1 MSIFGNP
8 SEQSGK
14 DLLASNAIRKWVL
27 PSLRA
32 PTEVAAPRLS
42 GADAAALAHDRCPA
56 MCGDGHALDFLTRDL
71 ICVARLASLRV
82 RTEKA

>member
-1 MSIFGNP
+1 VSIFGNP

-14 DLLASNAIRKWVL
+14 DLWASNAISKWVL

-32 PTEVAAPRLS
+32 PTEVAAPSLR
-42 GADAAALAHDRCPA
+42 GADAADPAHDRHRA
-56 MCGDGHALDFLTRDL
+56 MRGDGHALDFRTRDL
-71 ICVARLASLRV
+71 ICVAAFAGLRV